1 MITHVVTALRHF
13 SAWKNWMDRAYPAY
27 MASIACD
34 PTLGISEDEC
44 DIGMRFAILDDGR
57 RVASRQSCVPCNR

>member
-1 MITHVVTALRHF
+1 MITHVVTTFRHF

-34 PTLGISEDEC
+34 HTFGISEDEC
-44 DIGMRFAILDDGR
+44 DIGMRFASLDDGR
-57 RVASRQSCVPCNR
+57 RVVPRQSYAPCNR